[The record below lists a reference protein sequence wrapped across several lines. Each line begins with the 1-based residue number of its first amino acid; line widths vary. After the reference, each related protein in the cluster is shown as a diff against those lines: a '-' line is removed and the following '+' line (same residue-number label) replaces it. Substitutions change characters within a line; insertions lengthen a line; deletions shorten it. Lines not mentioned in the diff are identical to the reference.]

1 MNDTPVPG
9 GTPGA
14 SSILG
19 PAPNTTTLLDGSTVP
34 LPPAQG
40 DMPAIAVLR
49 SQAMAD
55 NERRKGDPAV
65 RERLLR
71 GDAHE
76 LAEQQRINRIL
87 TSPTG
92 TFYGG
97 QQTEAEV
104 EQHQQGWNTFIGASM
119 VDIHGPELGARIE
132 AEMRNNTPITPSE
145 FRMAKTVI
153 AEMKS
158 SEEVQRALKAGNP
171 RVRARWSL
179 AHNMITRPIADTK

>member
-92 TFYGG
+92 TFTAG
-97 QQTEAEV
+97 
-104 EQHQQGWNTFIGASM
+104 SK
-119 VDIHGPELGARIE
+119 PKR
-132 AEMRNNTPITPSE
+132 R
-145 FRMAKTVI
+145 
-153 AEMKS
+153 S
-158 SEEVQRALKAGNP
+158 SNISKAGIRSSVPAWWTFTGQSWVRGSKP
-171 RVRARWSL
+171 RCAT
-179 AHNMITRPIADTK
+179 TRRLRQPNFVKRKRS